1 MNAEKSRT
9 TARNVIEAAVRE
21 TVKESGGEASEI
33 GSKAAKRAAVKSK
46 EGFFGLEKI
55 EKTFGQNRLYDT
67 FSLSL
72 PKGAV
77 IAVTGPSGCG
87 KTTFLRML
95 AGLEPPDGGR
105 VFGLSNHRISFLF
118 QEDRLFPWLTV
129 EKNIQMV
136 LRSFCGR
143 KDIPRRVEEA
153 LAMAELTGLGRAYPR
168 ELSGGMRR
176 RAALARALAY
186 DVDVMLMDEPFTAL
200 DKALRDRLFLRML
213 EDFQKRK
220 KTVLLVTHDE
230 KEASLADLRL
240 ELTGRPVSG
249 ILQENGTNETD
260 GTNSGSA

>member
-1 MNAEKSRT
+1 MIAEKRGT
-9 TARNVIEAAVRE
+9 VAQDATEAI
-21 TVKESGGEASEI
+21 GGEA
-33 GSKAAKRAAVKSK
+33 
-46 EGFFGLEKI
+46 GFFGMEKI
-55 EKTFGQNRLYDT
+55 EKAFGQDRLYDS

-95 AGLEPPDGGR
+95 AGLEPTDGGR
-105 VFGLSNHRISFLF
+105 VFGLAGHRITFLF

-129 EKNIQMV
+129 EKNIQLV
-136 LRSFCGR
+136 LRSFCRR

-153 LAMAELTGLGRAYPR
+153 LTMAELSGFRKAYPR

-186 DVDVMLMDEPFTAL
+186 DGDVILMDEPFTAL
-200 DKALRDRLFLRML
+200 DKALRDRLFGRIL
-213 EDFQKRK
+213 EDFQKKK

-230 KEASLADLRL
+230 KEASLADWKL
-240 ELTGRPVSG
+240 ELTGHPVFG
-249 ILQENGTNETD
+249 ILQENGTNQM
-260 GTNSGSA
+260 GSAVSGILQENNRNKIEDAIFEPT